1 MPDQEPWGTE
11 DNKDFWQVIIVILLG
26 FFLFLGLWASLA
38 HGSVCFLPEGCTT
51 STVTKATEDMLI
63 VYRGPDVVA
72 ASLDGDVCVGT
83 VDAPECHRAIPALEI
98 P

>member
-1 MPDQEPWGTE
+1 MKTIALTHLIGL
-11 DNKDFWQVIIVILLG
+11 VLALLIT
-26 FFLFLGLWASLA
+26 ARCEEK
-38 HGSVCFLPEGCTT
+38 VCFLPEGCTT

-83 VDAPECHRAIPALEI
+83 VDAPDCHRAIPALEI